1 MKALSK
7 HFGLITDNSKP
18 QPDEYQFSVATIYTA
33 FAVVLILYVAFVQ
46 WPEHGIPSSLH
57 RYNPELEGG
66 TYWVSSEGLST
77 GTQILAWSA
86 FAWKF
91 LMYLCVAVLL
101 HQVAKSFYRKAD
113 FTLRALKRLRVAP
126 IILLVGMLGY
136 SLLTDLTA
144 RGIEKSAGLSKL
156 EWEPTFM
163 SDQGLI
169 TVLFIATLFFIEG
182 ALRRG
187 ITLQEDSDGTI

>member
-1 MKALSK
+1 MKALSNY
-7 HFGLITDNSKP
+7 FGLTTDNSKP
-18 QPDEYQFSVATIYTA
+18 QPAEHQFSVATIYTA

-57 RYNPELEGG
+57 RYNLELEGG

-77 GTQILAWSA
+77 GTQVLAWLA
-86 FAWKF
+86 FGWKF

-101 HQVAKSFYRKAD
+101 HQVSKSFYSKAD
-113 FTLRALKRLRVAP
+113 FTLKALNRLRVIP
-126 IILLVGMLGY
+126 VVLLIGMIGY

-156 EWEPTFM
+156 ELEPTFI
-163 SDQGLI
+163 SDQGLV

-187 ITLQEDSDGTI
+187 LTLQEDSDGTI

>member
-1 MKALSK
+1 MKALSNY
-7 HFGLITDNSKP
+7 FGLTGGRTRP
-18 QPDEYQFSVATIYTA
+18 QPAEHQFSVATIYTA

-113 FTLRALKRLRVAP
+113 FTLRALNRLRVAP
-126 IILLVGMLGY
+126 IVLLVGMIGY
-136 SLLTDLTA
+136 SLLTVLTA

>member
-7 HFGLITDNSKP
+7 YFGLSTNNSKP
-18 QPDEYQFSVATIYTA
+18 QPAEHQFSVATVYTA
-33 FAVVLILYVAFVQ
+33 FAVVLILFLAFMQ
-46 WPEHGIPSSLH
+46 WPEQGIPSSLH
-57 RYNPELEGG
+57 RYNPQLEGG

-77 GTQILAWSA
+77 GTQVLAWSA

-91 LMYLCVAVLL
+91 LMYLCVAVFL

-113 FTLRALKRLRVAP
+113 FTLKALNRLRIVP
-126 IILLVGMLGY
+126 VVLLIGMLGY
-136 SLLTDLTA
+136 SLLADLTA
-144 RGIEKSAGLSKL
+144 RGIEKSAGLSEL
-156 EWEPTFM
+156 ESEPTFM
-163 SDQGLI
+163 SDQGLV

-187 ITLQEDSDGTI
+187 LTLQEDSDGTI